1 MRKNKW
7 KAMIVPVLCLCLLC
21 MASGCSKK
29 DEPVN
34 DFDGYPEF
42 LDGAGTEAPS
52 GDAVETTA
60 AATTTTSPYDSVGEP
75 LGPEEMAGL
84 TETEASGA
92 AETGEPGA
100 AETVY
105 EEPVAG
111 GDSRTQTFKRVSDQV
126 TVTTD
131 LNVRDQPSSQGS
143 VLGIA
148 RVDDTLER
156 TGIGSQG
163 WDRVKFD
170 GKTGYVNA
178 SLVDGSENGASAE
191 TTKAAEKETTKAAEK
206 ETTKPPEVDTSK
218 FEKRNETVYTTGD
231 VYVRK
236 GPGTAYEALGI
247 LSSGNAVTR
256 TGKGGQGWDQIS
268 YNGQTGYAY
277 NKYLSSDKPAN
288 YKETT
293 SASQETTSQ
302 SQETTAAT
310 QPTGNA
316 GASANGKTVYAIC
329 PVCVNPEN
337 SASPNPIGV
346 LEKGEA
352 VTQISI
358 GKDGWTLVEYKG
370 KQGYVDHHYLST
382 EKP

>member
-7 KAMIVPVLCLCLLC
+7 KVLAALTLCLCLLC
-21 MASGCSKK
+21 MAAGCSKK
-29 DEPVN
+29 EDPVN

-42 LDGAGTEAPS
+42 LDGAGTAGS
-52 GDAVETTA
+52 ATAADTAETTA
-60 AATTTTSPYDSVGEP
+60 QPQPVIWDTETDA
-75 LGPEEMAGL
+75 PEEL
-84 TETEASGA
+84 EESGA
-92 AETGEPGA
+92 T
-100 AETVY
+100 ETVY

-126 TVTTD
+126 TATAD
-131 LNVRDQPSSQGS
+131 LNVRDQPSSQGN

-163 WDRVKFD
+163 WDRVKFG

-178 SLVDGSENGASAE
+178 SLLDSSGSGSGAAN
-191 TTKAAEKETTKAAEK
+191 AADKETTKAAEK
-206 ETTKPPEVDTSK
+206 ETAKPPEVDTSK

-247 LSSGNAVTR
+247 LASGNAVTR

-277 NKYLSSDKPAN
+277 NKYLSTDKPAN
-288 YKETT
+288 YKE
-293 SASQETTSQ
+293 STSQ
-302 SQETTAAT
+302 SQETAAAT

-316 GASANGKTVYAIC
+316 GASANGQTVYAIC

-358 GKDGWTLVEYKG
+358 GKDGWTLVDYKG